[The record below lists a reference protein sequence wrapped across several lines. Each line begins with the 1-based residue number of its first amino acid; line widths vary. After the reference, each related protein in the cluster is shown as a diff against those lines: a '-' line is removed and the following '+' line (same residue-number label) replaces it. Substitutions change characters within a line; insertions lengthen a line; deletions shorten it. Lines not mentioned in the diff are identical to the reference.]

1 MGYKNSKL
9 IDALSNLPHFNQEEI
24 NRIHECFMKL
34 DANHSGSI
42 NACEF
47 LSIPQIAKN
56 PLATRLFAVVDEDGD
71 GNMNFEE
78 LIKSLNIFSSKGHKR
93 EKLLFTFKIYDI
105 DRDGYISNGELFLV
119 LKMMTGNNI
128 KDLHL
133 QQIVDKTIIDA
144 DQDKDGKISFEEFT
158 QIIINTDVTKNMA
171 LDSTL
176 Y

>member
-1 MGYKNSKL
+1 MGFKNSKL
-9 IDALSNLPHFNQEEI
+9 IDALSSLPHFTQEEI

-34 DANHSGSI
+34 DADHSGSI
-42 NACEF
+42 NVCKF

-93 EKLLFTFKIYDI
+93 EKLLFAFRIYDI

-128 KDLHL
+128 KDQHL
-133 QQIVDKTIIDA
+133 QQIVDKVENN
-144 DQDKDGKISFEEFT
+144 QDKDGKISFEEFS
-158 QIIINTDVTKNMA
+158 QIIINTDVTKNMS
-171 LDSTL
+171 LDTTL